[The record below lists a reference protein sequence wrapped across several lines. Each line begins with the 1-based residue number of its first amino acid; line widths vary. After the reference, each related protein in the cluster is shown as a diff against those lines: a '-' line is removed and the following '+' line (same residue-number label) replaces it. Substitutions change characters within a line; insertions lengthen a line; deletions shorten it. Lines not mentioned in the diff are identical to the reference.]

1 MNWTTHWHA
10 TAPSPTH
17 PDRNEDSWWIAAS
30 GQAAAVIDGMGGYR
44 RQSADGEVGGE
55 HAAQLATTVLRE
67 MLDEW
72 RNDATLDGAK
82 QQLRMVIEAVN
93 RRIWETL
100 NWSGVIPVAEN
111 RGNQAAS
118 EISVGV
124 AMTVAVAVEGGAR
137 ALMAQHGDTHGYVYK
152 AELGLLQVTEDQD
165 RLMWDRLN
173 GVLRPDEAHAIS
185 EAIDHFDGVNLTTVR
200 DQRVMRYFFDKNIFG
215 ALGVAADASETG
227 WSPIKLAAGDRIALL
242 SDGAYAN
249 LSVTEIQNLV
259 SQPDRPAETV
269 LALAKQRSQ
278 LARFPD
284 PNNPFAPFNMRATQ
298 DDMTVVVVE
307 VGDVSE

>member
-1 MNWTTHWHA
+1 MTTTPLLQIENLQVEFA
-10 TAPSPTH
+10 T
-17 PDRNEDSWWIAAS
+17 R
-30 GQAAAVIDGMGGYR
+30 
-44 RQSADGEVGGE
+44 
-55 HAAQLATTVLRE
+55 
-67 MLDEW
+67 
-72 RNDATLDGAK
+72 
-82 QQLRMVIEAVN
+82 
-93 RRIWETL
+93 
-100 NWSGVIPVAEN
+100 
-111 RGNQAAS
+111 
-118 EISVGV
+118 
-124 AMTVAVAVEGGAR
+124 GGA
-137 ALMAQHGDTHGYVYK
+137 V
-152 AELGLLQVTEDQD
+152 
-165 RLMWDRLN
+165 
-173 GVLRPDEAHAIS
+173 HAV
-185 EAIDHFDGVNLTTVR
+185 DGVNLTTVR

-215 ALGVAADASETG
+215 ALGVAPEASETG